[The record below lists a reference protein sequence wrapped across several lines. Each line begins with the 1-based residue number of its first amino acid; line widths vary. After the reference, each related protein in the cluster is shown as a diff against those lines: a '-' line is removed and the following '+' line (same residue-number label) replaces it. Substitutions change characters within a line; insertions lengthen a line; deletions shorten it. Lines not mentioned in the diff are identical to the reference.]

1 MTSLLKAEMLKLRT
15 TRTFAALVGAA
26 LALSLLV
33 VVLTAL
39 LVDDFTAEDVRNLF
53 TADFTGLFIM
63 LLGVMGMAGEWRH
76 KTITGTILA
85 APDRLR
91 LLAAK
96 TLSYAAAGALL
107 SLIVTLTIMLVGTI
121 ILAARGE
128 VTIGLGDLLD
138 VLWRNLLVAALVGA
152 LGVGLGALIRNQ
164 VVAIIGVLILGFV
177 VEPALFGLAPDVAR
191 FGPTQGAPGGIIDA
205 NPFGDSSDNSLLA
218 PGIARHAALFSRSFS
233 QCRRASRRTRRR
245 LPILIVGSSPLL
257 IRS

>member
-1 MTSLLKAEMLKLRT
+1 MTSLLRAEMLKLRT

-39 LVDDFTAEDVRNLF
+39 LNKDFQPGDVRDLF

-76 KTITGTILA
+76 KTITGTVLA

-96 TLSYAAAGALL
+96 SLAYAAAGALL

-121 ILAARGE
+121 ILSARGFE
-128 VTIGLGDLLD
+128 TAPLSDLVD

-152 LGVGLGALIRNQ
+152 LGVGVGAVVRNQ
-164 VVAIIGVLILGFV
+164 VVAIIGVLIFGFV
-177 VEPALFGLAPDVAR
+177 LEPALFGLLPEVAR
-191 FGPTQGAPGGIIDA
+191 FGPTQGAPAGIQDI
-205 NPFGDSSDNSLLA
+205 NPFGDQEDNILLA
-218 PGIARHAALFSRSFS
+218 PGLAVLVMLGWIALFFAAASARL
-233 QCRRASRRTRRR
+233 RRGD
-245 LPILIVGSSPLL
+245 LV
-257 IRS
+257 